1 MEPPRYWDKD
11 GSPMTVFEWADKR
24 DDPKY
29 ILTARDS
36 ITDRDSPFWTLFVTT
51 GWLGYEPIPGQFHAG
66 EFQPRV
72 FRTEVI
78 RIGHTDPPRPVFL
91 PSEEHAWATEGD
103 AEAGHH
109 RIVQQLMRGFSAPVV
124 SPALRPAAYA
134 GVDCPQCG
142 EKALREI
149 ARPEEVTWE
158 KVIGEGTRTR
168 VDDVRQWVNRPVCVC
183 ARCSYEKVEK
193 LP

>member
-134 GVDCPQCG
+134 GVDCPS
-142 EKALREI
+142 A
-149 ARPEEVTWE
+149 AR
-158 KVIGEGTRTR
+158 
-168 VDDVRQWVNRPVCVC
+168 RPFG
-183 ARCSYEKVEK
+183 R
-193 LP
+193 LPVPKR